1 MQNIYWA
8 IALFCGIIGGVA
20 FGYQLRKI
28 WAFKR
33 KDTIEAKIENLINE
47 AKTKQ
52 KEILLEAN
60 DKALKVIEDAKR
72 ESKEREQELVRSQ
85 QRLEKREALFDQKL
99 LDLENKKQ
107 EILDKVEK
115 VEKIKEEV
123 NKIKDEQ
130 IKKLEQVASLT
141 KQEAKNILL

>member
-72 ESKEREQELVRSQ
+72 ESKEREQY
-85 QRLEKREALFDQKL
+85 
-99 LDLENKKQ
+99 
-107 EILDKVEK
+107 IP
-115 VEKIKEEV
+115 
-123 NKIKDEQ
+123 
-130 IKKLEQVASLT
+130 
-141 KQEAKNILL
+141 

>member
-52 KEILLEAN
+52 KTDLTGRSAF
-60 DKALKVIEDAKR
+60 LKPK
-72 ESKEREQELVRSQ
+72 
-85 QRLEKREALFDQKL
+85 KL
-99 LDLENKKQ
+99 LGK
-107 EILDKVEK
+107 
-115 VEKIKEEV
+115 
-123 NKIKDEQ
+123 
-130 IKKLEQVASLT
+130 SLCD
-141 KQEAKNILL
+141 